1 MKDPDEDYS
10 NPDGRPHNQRSGA
23 PERGRTDND
32 EGGFPKVALLHSTQ
46 MSLRSERPDKE
57 LERYQRYG
65 IMRLLEV
72 RPTHQN

>member
-1 MKDPDEDYS
+1 MKDPDEDYP
-10 NPDGRPHNQRSGA
+10 NPDGLPQNDRSGA
-23 PERGRTDND
+23 LEWGPTDND

-46 MSLRSERPDKE
+46 MSLRSDRPDKE